1 MLKITITET
10 KTESRWVLQGQ
21 LTGPWVHELRKLW
34 KQEHAAGSR
43 KSCVVDL
50 NDVTFIDKRGER
62 LLRAI
67 SKAGA
72 DLTAEGLYTKH
83 LLEELKTRKR
93 SLPRMLLCLC
103 LGLGVAAIHVAAFP
117 WASRF

>member
-10 KTESRWVLQGQ
+10 QTESRWVLLGQ
-21 LTGPWVHELRKLW
+21 LTGPWVRELRKLW
-34 KQEHAAGSR
+34 KEKHPTASQ

-50 NDVTFIDKRGER
+50 NDVTFIDKSGER

-67 SKAGA
+67 SKTGA

-83 LLEELKTRKR
+83 LLEELKTHK
-93 SLPRMLLCLC
+93 SNLPRFLLTL
-103 LGLGVAAIHVAAFP
+103 
-117 WASRF
+117 